1 MWVWLAALQ
10 AGGAGGKPTPEQREE
25 GRRGQDT
32 AVRGA
37 RPGPCFPSPSSASQP
52 AWASLGCGADPGVSS
67 GPLPVALSGGAG
79 GASVAA
85 VTPLPW
91 VPVLRPARTKAL
103 APPVAPPRFVE
114 RPDFFDYPDSD
125 QASLQAVAQ
134 FIGERPV
141 QFVHSGSGPGLFH
154 HILVGIL
161 VVAFFYLLFQFCI
174 HV

>member
-1 MWVWLAALQ
+1 MRLGPWLPMWVWLAALQ

-25 GRRGQDT
+25 GRR
-32 AVRGA
+32 
-37 RPGPCFPSPSSASQP
+37 
-52 AWASLGCGADPGVSS
+52 
-67 GPLPVALSGGAG
+67 
-79 GASVAA
+79 
-85 VTPLPW
+85 
-91 VPVLRPARTKAL
+91 VLRPARTKAL

-174 HV
+174 HELPARSLESGRGSWMRPGAQVAILSH